1 MSKWHPI
8 QNLQEPQPGVWI
20 QSDALGR
27 EYGRIELR
35 RVNDGELRYKVT
47 VSGEIL
53 GWAGSLKYAAERLHA
68 HFIMNHGPRGGPNQ
82 WPPDRR
88 Q

>member
-1 MSKWHPI
+1 MTKWHPI
-8 QNLQEPQPGVWI
+8 QKLQEPQPGVWI
-20 QSDALGR
+20 MPDPLGK

-35 RVNDGELRYKVT
+35 RVNDNELRYKVT
-47 VSGEIL
+47 YEGEIL

-68 HFIMNHGPRGGPNQ
+68 HFIMQQGPRGGPNQ
-82 WPPDRR
+82 WPDHR